1 MEGASIPV
9 DSQGLNMASDESSRR
24 FSGIAAL
31 YGQEALSRL
40 MDAHVCVIG
49 VGGVGSWVAEALAR
63 SAVGTLTLIDMDHVT
78 LSNTNRQL
86 VALDTTLGM
95 AKVDV
100 LAERIREINP
110 DARVHTIEEFVTQQH
125 HAEFLERGYDM
136 VVDCIDSFRDK
147 AAIIAWC
154 RRQPVPVV
162 TVGGTGGKTDPARFR
177 LLDLSRTEKDPLL
190 SRVRKELRQR
200 YDFPR
205 NPKRRF
211 SVPAVFSLE
220 QTRQPADADKCD
232 LTEAGK
238 ATRLHCGGLGSAMH
252 VTASAGL
259 LAVSRVLEKL
269 VAGSEEA

>member
-1 MEGASIPV
+1 M
-9 DSQGLNMASDESSRR
+9 LSDESLRR

-31 YGQEALSRL
+31 YGQEGLSTL
-40 MDAHVCVIG
+40 IAAHVCVIG

-63 SAVGTLTLIDMDHVT
+63 SAVGTLTLIDMDHVA
-78 LSNTNRQL
+78 LSKINRQL
-86 VALDTTLGM
+86 VALSSTHGK
-95 AKVDV
+95 AKVRV

-125 HAEFLERGYDM
+125 HAEFLDRGYDM
-136 VVDCIDSFRDK
+136 VVDCIDTFRDK

-154 RRQPVPVV
+154 RRQRVPVV
-162 TVGGTGGKTDPARFR
+162 TVGGTGGKTDPTRFR

-220 QTRQPADADKCD
+220 QTREPSGPARCD
-232 LTEAGK
+232 SSGAGG
-238 ATRLHCGGLGSAMH
+238 ATHLHCGGLGSVMH

-259 LAVSRVLEKL
+259 IAVSRVIEKL
-269 VAGSEEA
+269 LAESGEP

>member
-1 MEGASIPV
+1 MV
-9 DSQGLNMASDESSRR
+9 SDESLRR
-24 FSGIAAL
+24 FSGIGSL
-31 YGQEALSRL
+31 YGPEALSRL
-40 MDAHVCVIG
+40 MGAHVCVIG

-63 SAVGTLTLIDMDHVT
+63 SAVGTLTLIDMDHVAV
-78 LSNTNRQL
+78 SNTNRQL
-86 VALDTTLGM
+86 VALDSTLGM
-95 AKVDV
+95 AKVRV
-100 LAERIREINP
+100 LAERIRDINP

-125 HAEFLERGYDM
+125 HAEFLDRGYDM
-136 VVDCIDSFRDK
+136 VVDCIDTFRDK

-154 RRQPVPVV
+154 RRQRVPVV
-162 TVGGTGGKTDPARFR
+162 TVGGTGGKTDPTRFR

-220 QTRQPADADKCD
+220 QTRQPAAAPECD
-232 LTEAGK
+232 LTGAAK
-238 ATRLHCGGLGSAMH
+238 ATHLHCGGLGSVMH

-259 LAVSRVLEKL
+259 IAVSRVLEKL
-269 VAGSEEA
+269 QAGAEEL

>member
-1 MEGASIPV
+1 MTS
-9 DSQGLNMASDESSRR
+9 SESLRR

-31 YGQEALSRL
+31 YGQEGLSRL
-40 MDAHVCVIG
+40 MGAHVCVIG

-63 SAVGTLTLIDMDHVT
+63 SAVGNLTLIDMDHVAV
-78 LSNTNRQL
+78 SNTNRQL
-86 VALDTTLGM
+86 VALDSTLGM
-95 AKVDV
+95 AKVRV

-110 DARVHTIEEFVTQQH
+110 DASVHTIEEFVTQQH
-125 HAEFLERGYDM
+125 HEEFLNRGYDM
-136 VVDCIDSFRDK
+136 VVDCIDTFRDK

-154 RRQPVPVV
+154 KRNRVPVV
-162 TVGGTGGKTDPARFR
+162 TVGGTGGKSDPTRLR

-220 QTRQPADADKCD
+220 QTRQPQEKTECDA
-232 LTEAGK
+232 TGK
-238 ATRLHCGGLGSAMH
+238 ASHLHCGGLGSVTH

-259 LAVSRVLEKL
+259 IAVSRVVEKL
-269 VAGSEEA
+269 LTGSEVP

>member
-1 MEGASIPV
+1 
-9 DSQGLNMASDESSRR
+9 MAQDESIRR

-31 YGQEALSRL
+31 YGEEGFSRL
-40 MDAHVCVIG
+40 KAAHVCVIG
-49 VGGVGSWVAEALAR
+49 AGGVGSWVAEALAR
-63 SAVGTLTLIDMDHVT
+63 SGIGTLTLIDMDHVA

-86 VALDTTLGM
+86 VALSSTHGM
-95 AKVDV
+95 AKVRV
-100 LAERIREINP
+100 LAGRIREINP
-110 DARVHTIEEFVTQQH
+110 DARVETIEEFVTQQR
-125 HAEFLERGYDM
+125 HAELLDRGYDM

-154 RRQPVPVV
+154 RRARVPVV
-162 TVGGTGGKTDPARFR
+162 TIGGTGGKTDPTRFR

-220 QTRQPADADKCD
+220 QTRQPVVEGKCD
-232 LTEAGK
+232 TAGREK
-238 ATRLHCGGLGSAMH
+238 ASHLHCGGLGSVMH
-252 VTASAGL
+252 VTATAGL
-259 LAVSRVLEKL
+259 IAVSRVLERL
-269 VAGSEEA
+269 SAGSEES

>member
-1 MEGASIPV
+1 MV
-9 DSQGLNMASDESSRR
+9 SDESLRR

-31 YGQEALSRL
+31 YGHEGLSSL
-40 MDAHVCVIG
+40 LGSHVCVIG

-63 SAVGTLTLIDMDHVT
+63 SAVGTLTLIDMDHVA
-78 LSNTNRQL
+78 LSNINRQL
-86 VALDTTLGM
+86 VALSSTHGK
-95 AKVDV
+95 AKVRV
-100 LAERIREINP
+100 LEERIREINP
-110 DARVHTIEEFVTQQH
+110 EARVHAIEEFVTQQH
-125 HAEFLERGYDM
+125 HAECLDRGYDM
-136 VVDCIDSFRDK
+136 LVDCIDSFRDK

-154 RRQPVPVV
+154 RRQRVPVV
-162 TVGGTGGKTDPARFR
+162 TVGGTGGKSDPTMFR

-220 QTRQPADADKCD
+220 EPRHPVKAECDA
-232 LTEAGK
+232 AGGEK
-238 ATRLHCGGLGSAMH
+238 ASHLHCGGLGSVMH

-259 LAVSRVLEKL
+259 IAVSRVIEKL
-269 VAGSEEA
+269 LAGSADP